1 MEKTKWTVDAAHSS
15 LEFVVKHMMMSKAK
29 GVFNDFDA
37 TIEADPENLEGA
49 EVEFTINVNSIDTRN
64 EARDNHLQ
72 SADFFDVEN
81 HPTITFKATNI
92 TKKSEGNYDVTGDFT
107 IRGTT
112 KPVTFDV
119 TLEGL
124 HKDPMSG
131 NQVAGF
137 SGSGKISRKEFGL
150 TWNAALE
157 TGGVLVGDEVKINIE
172 IEAHKQA

>member
-1 MEKTKWTVDAAHSS
+1 MGKSKWNVDAAHSS

-29 GVFNDFDA
+29 GVFSDFEA
-37 TIEADPENLEGA
+37 VIEADPENLEGA
-49 EVEFTINVNSIDTRN
+49 TVEFTVDANSIDTRN
-64 EARDNHLQ
+64 EARDNHLR

-81 HPTITFKATNI
+81 HPNLTFKATTI
-92 TKKSEGNYDVTGDFT
+92 TKKSDSNYDVTGDFT
-107 IRGTT
+107 IRDTT
-112 KPVTFDV
+112 KPVTFNV

-137 SGSGKISRKEFGL
+137 SGTGKISRKEFGL

-172 IEAHKQA
+172 IEAHKEA